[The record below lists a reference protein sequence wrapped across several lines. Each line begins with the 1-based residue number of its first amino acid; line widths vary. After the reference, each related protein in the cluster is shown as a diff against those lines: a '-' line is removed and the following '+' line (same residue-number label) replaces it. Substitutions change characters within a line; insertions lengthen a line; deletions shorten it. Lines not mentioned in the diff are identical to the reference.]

1 MLKRE
6 RDMNVNDSGNKS
18 ILIVEDQPMVAT
30 ALKMILKIDGFEVVT
45 AKNGPEALE
54 MYQPG
59 KFALIFTDYKMPE
72 MTGHQVA
79 AAIRARDAKQ
89 RIILVTAY
97 SDLALHDDRAN
108 NVDFVL
114 EKPWSVE
121 ALRAA
126 ITKVM
131 GGESGAKQSQP

>member
-1 MLKRE
+1 
-6 RDMNVNDSGNKS
+6 MNVNLNGNKS
-18 ILIVEDQPMVAT
+18 ILIVEDQPMVAN
-30 ALKMILKIDGFEVVT
+30 ALKMILKIDGYDVVT

-59 KFALIFTDYKMPE
+59 KFALVFTDYKMPE
-72 MTGHQVA
+72 MTGHEVA
-79 AAIRARDAKQ
+79 AAIRSRDANQ

-97 SDLALHDDRAN
+97 SDLALHDNRPND
-108 NVDFVL
+108 VDFVL

-126 ITKVM
+126 IAKVT
-131 GGESGAKQSQP
+131 GGESGANQSQA